1 MDRFNTYK
9 EVLYSLGGWGNV
21 HIKSF
26 SQQLDLRDILWLW
39 EHWRR
44 HFRVSVSPGITVTEA
59 ERTVTISPVTSM
71 MMRRHV
77 EVTHCHTELIRDH
90 RVLVM
95 IEAVMMRREASRV
108 CVQLGQQLRG

>member
-21 HIKSF
+21 HNKSF
-26 SQQLDLRDILWLW
+26 SQQLDLRDILWLRK
-39 EHWRR
+39 HWRW
-44 HFRVSVSPGITVTEA
+44 HLLSVPGITVTEA

-77 EVTHCHTELIRDH
+77 EVTHCHTELIRNH

-95 IEAVMMRREASRV
+95 IEAVMMRREASRI
-108 CVQLGQQLRG
+108 CVKLRQQL